1 MKLKDY
7 NALVNKLAKKNPEQ
21 DVIFAQAGPFGPQW
35 LEPAI
40 VEGTDASY
48 IIPQDAIEDNLSGAC
63 NRADVG
69 KCLTEFHQEMVE
81 AGTQGQQQN

>member
-21 DVIFAQAGPFGPQW
+21 DVIFAQAGPFGAQW

-40 VEGTDASY
+40 VEGTDAAY
-48 IIPQDAIEDNLSGAC
+48 IIPTDAIEDLKEEC
-63 NRADVG
+63 NREDVG
-69 KCLTEFHQEMVE
+69 KCLTEFHQEMVQ
-81 AGTQGQQQN
+81 AGGGQQS

>member
-48 IIPQDAIEDNLSGAC
+48 IIPQDAIEDIKAEC

-69 KCLTEFHQEMVE
+69 KCLTDFHQEMVD
-81 AGTQGQQQN
+81 AGSQGQQQN